1 MTADRVAVLTGTAG
15 RDFLTEIESKRFLEA
30 AGLPVVA
37 TRFAATREE
46 AVRYGAELG
55 YPLAMK
61 VMSPEVIHKS
71 DAGGVKLGLVSSDEV
86 ERAYDDILISVAKV
100 HPSARIEG
108 VSVQKMAPAG
118 REVIVGM
125 SKDPELGPLLMF
137 GLGGIIVEVLKD
149 VSFRLV
155 PVTAADAAAMIRET
169 KGYALLK
176 GFRGSEPLDVP
187 FLEALLVSVSEL
199 VQAHPEIKEL
209 DLNPVILYDKQGLI
223 VDARII
229 LEENK

>member
-1 MTADRVAVLTGTAG
+1 MKAKPLAALTRPGG
-15 RDFLTEIESKRFLEA
+15 RNFLTEIESKRFFEN

-37 TRFAATREE
+37 TKLATTREE
-46 AVRYGAELG
+46 AVRHGEELG

-71 DAGGVKLGLVSSDEV
+71 DAGGVKLGLASSTEV
-86 ERAYDDILISVAKV
+86 ERAYDDILSSVAKV

-108 VSVQKMAPAG
+108 MAVQSMAPPG
-118 REVIVGM
+118 REIIIGM

-137 GLGGIIVEVLKD
+137 GLGGVMVEVMKD

-155 PVTAADAAAMIRET
+155 PLTAADAAEMIRET
-169 KGYALLK
+169 KGYALLR
-176 GFRGSEPLDVP
+176 GFRGSEAVDIR
-187 FLEALLVSVSEL
+187 FLEGLLLTVSEL

-209 DLNPVILYDKQGLI
+209 DLNPVVVYSTEGLI

-229 LEENK
+229 LEESE

>member
-1 MTADRVAVLTGTAG
+1 MRAYPVAALTRSDGRSVLT
-15 RDFLTEIESKRFLEA
+15 EVESKRFFES

-46 AVRYGAELG
+46 AVNYGEELG
-55 YPLAMK
+55 YPIAMK

-71 DAGGVKLGLVSSDEV
+71 DAGGVKLGLASRDEV
-86 ERAYDDILISVAKV
+86 ERAYDDILCSVAKV

-108 VSVQKMAPAG
+108 VSVQRMAPAG
-118 REVIVGM
+118 REIIIGM

-137 GLGGIIVEVLKD
+137 GLGGVMVEVMKD

-155 PVTAADAAAMIRET
+155 PLTPADAAEMIRET
-169 KGYALLK
+169 RGYALLK
-176 GFRGSEPLDVP
+176 GFRGSEPVDVH
-187 FLEALLVSVSEL
+187 FLEELLLQVSEV
-199 VQAHPEIKEL
+199 VQQHPEIKEL
-209 DLNPVILYDKQGLI
+209 DLNPVVVYSTEGLV

-229 LEENK
+229 LEESE